1 MYIFK
6 ENNVIKGTAR
16 ACPKS
21 EEGEDIE
28 GWYKAESIEEFEE
41 AKASLE
47 ISLASEVQ

>member
-6 ENNVIKGTAR
+6 EDGEIKGTAR

-28 GWYKAESIEEFEE
+28 GWHKADTQSEFDAAVIEIES
-41 AKASLE
+41 K
-47 ISLASEVQ
+47 